1 MLKYHTIDTSCRVIP
16 SEVSLIFNITGCTI
30 KCPGCFERTLW
41 KDKGTPLTFN
51 EVRAILNNYS
61 CAVSCVCFMGGEHEP
76 DEINTLARFVKHN
89 YPSLRTAWYSGLNK
103 IPAEIEYCNFDYLK
117 TGPYEA
123 SKGALGTP
131 GTHQRVFMVA
141 EDCSLTDITDKYI
154 RTEPDE
160 VRQISV
166 ETPETTEEVKDEII
180 RVLTTPGLI
189 TTTGK
194 LIVNNI
200 YERFEN
206 IYKGY
211 SIEKVYNEFIYSG
224 ESIQDIDKQFF
235 LYPYGGIR
243 IEFNLT
249 TRELCQRYIK

>member
-30 KCPGCFERTLW
+30 KCPGCCERTLW
-41 KDKGTPLTFN
+41 KDKGTPLTFK
-51 EVRAILNNYS
+51 EVRAILNDYS

-103 IPAEIEYCNFDYLK
+103 IPEEIEYCNFDYLK

-131 GTHQRVFMVA
+131 GTNQRVFMVG

-160 VRQISV
+160 VRQIPV
-166 ETPETTEEVKDEII
+166 ETQEITDDTPIAEEDAETPAIDIEGDTLDSITEPDMEEIIVETEEQEEIVEDDEEEFPID
-180 RVLTTPGLI
+180 
-189 TTTGK
+189 GK
-194 LIVNNI
+194 IMEI
-200 YERFEN
+200 
-206 IYKGY
+206 
-211 SIEKVYNEFIYSG
+211 
-224 ESIQDIDKQFF
+224 
-235 LYPYGGIR
+235 
-243 IEFNLT
+243 
-249 TRELCQRYIK
+249 

>member
-131 GTHQRVFMVA
+131 GTNQRVFMVA

-166 ETPETTEEVKDEII
+166 ETPETTEEVKDEAAAENEIVVVEDNQTPAEETTVNII
-180 RVLTTPGLI
+180 EAEVIEEDEQEETAEEETPAQDEEETPVI
-189 TTTGK
+189 PTTGT
-194 LIVNNI
+194 IMEI
-200 YERFEN
+200 
-206 IYKGY
+206 
-211 SIEKVYNEFIYSG
+211 
-224 ESIQDIDKQFF
+224 
-235 LYPYGGIR
+235 
-243 IEFNLT
+243 
-249 TRELCQRYIK
+249 

>member
-131 GTHQRVFMVA
+131 GTNQRVFMVA

-160 VRQISV
+160 VRQLEDIIKQEEIV
-166 ETPETTEEVKDEII
+166 EDVINDSEDDNQSQIDDDNSSDYLYEDFNTNDVSPLDSDNYVEQIIQSTDDNSYEDNDDDNETINNTPTPPHTGVIMEI
-180 RVLTTPGLI
+180 
-189 TTTGK
+189 
-194 LIVNNI
+194 
-200 YERFEN
+200 
-206 IYKGY
+206 
-211 SIEKVYNEFIYSG
+211 
-224 ESIQDIDKQFF
+224 
-235 LYPYGGIR
+235 
-243 IEFNLT
+243 
-249 TRELCQRYIK
+249 

>member
-131 GTHQRVFMVA
+131 GTNQRVFMVA

-160 VRQISV
+160 VRQIPV
-166 ETPETTEEVKDEII
+166 ETPETTEEVKDEAAAENETVVADENQTPAEETTVNII
-180 RVLTTPGLI
+180 ETEVIEEDEQEETAEETTPAQDEEETPVI
-189 TTTGK
+189 PTTGT
-194 LIVNNI
+194 IMEI
-200 YERFEN
+200 
-206 IYKGY
+206 
-211 SIEKVYNEFIYSG
+211 
-224 ESIQDIDKQFF
+224 
-235 LYPYGGIR
+235 
-243 IEFNLT
+243 
-249 TRELCQRYIK
+249 

>member
-131 GTHQRVFMVA
+131 GTNQRVFMVA

-160 VRQISV
+160 VRQIPV
-166 ETPETTEEVKDEII
+166 ETPETTEEVKDEAAAENDIVVADENQTPAEETTVNII
-180 RVLTTPGLI
+180 EAEVIEEDEQEETAEEETPAQDEEETPVI
-189 TTTGK
+189 PTTGT
-194 LIVNNI
+194 IMEI
-200 YERFEN
+200 
-206 IYKGY
+206 
-211 SIEKVYNEFIYSG
+211 
-224 ESIQDIDKQFF
+224 
-235 LYPYGGIR
+235 
-243 IEFNLT
+243 
-249 TRELCQRYIK
+249 

>member
-131 GTHQRVFMVA
+131 GTNQRVFMVA

-160 VRQISV
+160 VRQIPV
-166 ETPETTEEVKDEII
+166 ETPETTEEVKDEAAAENETVVAEENQTPTEETTVNII
-180 RVLTTPGLI
+180 EAEVIEEDEQEEIAEETAPAQNEEETPVI
-189 TTTGK
+189 PTTGT
-194 LIVNNI
+194 IMEI
-200 YERFEN
+200 
-206 IYKGY
+206 
-211 SIEKVYNEFIYSG
+211 
-224 ESIQDIDKQFF
+224 
-235 LYPYGGIR
+235 
-243 IEFNLT
+243 
-249 TRELCQRYIK
+249 

>member
-76 DEINTLARFVKHN
+76 DEISTLARFVKHN

-131 GTHQRVFMVA
+131 GTNQRVFMVA

-160 VRQISV
+160 VRQIPV
-166 ETPETTEEVKDEII
+166 ETPETTEEVKDEAAA
-180 RVLTTPGLI
+180 
-189 TTTGK
+189 
-194 LIVNNI
+194 
-200 YERFEN
+200 EN
-206 IYKGY
+206 
-211 SIEKVYNEFIYSG
+211 ETVVAE
-224 ESIQDIDKQFF
+224 
-235 LYPYGGIR
+235 
-243 IEFNLT
+243 
-249 TRELCQRYIK
+249 

>member
-131 GTHQRVFMVA
+131 GTNQRVFMVA

-160 VRQISV
+160 VRQIPV
-166 ETPETTEEVKDEII
+166 ETPETTEEVKDEAAAENETVVAEENKTPTEETTVNII
-180 RVLTTPGLI
+180 EAEVIEEDEQEEIAEETAPAQDEEETPVI
-189 TTTGK
+189 PTTGT
-194 LIVNNI
+194 IMEI
-200 YERFEN
+200 
-206 IYKGY
+206 
-211 SIEKVYNEFIYSG
+211 
-224 ESIQDIDKQFF
+224 
-235 LYPYGGIR
+235 
-243 IEFNLT
+243 
-249 TRELCQRYIK
+249 

>member
-131 GTHQRVFMVA
+131 GTNQRVFMVA

-166 ETPETTEEVKDEII
+166 ETPETTEEVKDEAAAENETVVADENQTPAEETTVNII
-180 RVLTTPGLI
+180 EEDEQEETAEEETPAQDEEETPVI
-189 TTTGK
+189 PTTGT
-194 LIVNNI
+194 IMEI
-200 YERFEN
+200 
-206 IYKGY
+206 
-211 SIEKVYNEFIYSG
+211 
-224 ESIQDIDKQFF
+224 
-235 LYPYGGIR
+235 
-243 IEFNLT
+243 
-249 TRELCQRYIK
+249 